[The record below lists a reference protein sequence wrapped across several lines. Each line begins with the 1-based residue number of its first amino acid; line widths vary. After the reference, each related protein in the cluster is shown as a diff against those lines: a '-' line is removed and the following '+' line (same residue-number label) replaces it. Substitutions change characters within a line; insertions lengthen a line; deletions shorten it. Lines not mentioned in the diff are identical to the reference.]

1 MTTLAEKL
9 ASLNAERRNKVE
21 ERANELIAEEERIRR
36 AKLGTKRK
44 AVSSGSGMRVQL
56 SSRPRYLRSTG
67 NLSIAKRRYKGGRRV
82 AGGRSRGI
90 GHRRYVS
97 VTR

>member
-9 ASLNAERRNKVE
+9 ASLDAERRNKVE
-21 ERANELIAEEERIRR
+21 ERANELIAEERIRR

-44 AVSSGSGMRVQL
+44 AVPSGSGMRVQL

-67 NLSIAKRRYKGGRRV
+67 KLSIAKRRYKGGRRV

-97 VTR
+97 VPR

>member
-1 MTTLAEKL
+1 MITLAEKL
-9 ASLNAERRNKVE
+9 ASLDAERRNKVE
-21 ERANELIAEEERIRR
+21 ERANELIVEERIRR

-67 NLSIAKRRYKGGRRV
+67 KLSIAKRRYKSGRRV

-97 VTR
+97 VPR

>member
-9 ASLNAERRNKVE
+9 ASLEAERRNKVE
-21 ERANELIAEEERIRR
+21 ERANELIAEERIRR

-44 AVSSGSGMRVQL
+44 AVSNSSVRFQL
-56 SSRPRYLRSTG
+56 SSKPRYLRNTG
-67 NLSIAKRRYKGGRRV
+67 RLSIAKRRYKGSRRV

-97 VTR
+97 VPR